1 MPASL
6 TGPFA
11 KLDRA
16 YEHLRV
22 LDAETAAFYEGSA
35 DEGQPYEVQSEFRA
49 DTSEYVF
56 TIKVLRQPPARL
68 GLILGD
74 YIHNLRSALDH
85 LVCQLARLSEPSD
98 DCTTTQFP
106 IRKSRQLFDSVEPD
120 WLRGVDAKHRA
131 RIEQAQP
138 YNARE
143 RARDHALSI
152 IEALDNFDK
161 HRAIHP
167 AFGFFRDPGLTG
179 AAALRFAPN
188 RDAGVIRRRKIAN
201 GRRIK
206 GDTEIVW
213 LKLAPLGP
221 NPKVDMH
228 SDLTFEPAFGDEWL
242 KGTALPQLARYVES
256 LIAEFRVYF
265 P

>member
-6 TGPFA
+6 TGPLA

-22 LDAETAAFYEGSA
+22 LNAETAAFYEGTP

-56 TIKVLRQPPARL
+56 TVKVLRQPPARL

-74 YIHNLRSALDH
+74 YIHNLRAALDH
-85 LVCQLARLSEPSD
+85 LVCQLARLSGPS

-106 IRKSRQLFDSVEPD
+106 IRKSSQLFDSVEPD
-120 WLRGVDAKHRA
+120 WLRGVDAEHRA
-131 RIEQAQP
+131 AIERKQP
-138 YNARE
+138 YYARE

-179 AAALRFAPN
+179 AAALRFVSD
-188 RDAGVIRRRKIAN
+188 RDAGAIRLRKIAN
-201 GRRIK
+201 GRRIE
-206 GDTEIVW
+206 GDTDIVR

-221 NPKVDMH
+221 NPEVDMH
-228 SDLTFEPAFGDEWL
+228 GDLTFEPAFGDEWL